1 MGDFPAG
8 NSWCEPFK
16 TWKNVRSF
24 PFPRCPRLKLPLP
37 DTRHS
42 SARHRAQAYT
52 FNSLGNLT
60 ITQARLILDGQQLL
74 WTDQSDTQ
82 NHDSIVRPRAAAS
95 IEVLWTEPGGDVRT
109 ALLRLR
115 ELGYVFRRRGMHAM
129 SLWPEWCVLRRFAC
143 DLNA

>member
-1 MGDFPAG
+1 MAERAFPPISTMSTL
-8 NSWCEPFK
+8 NP
-16 TWKNVRSF
+16 
-24 PFPRCPRLKLPLP
+24 LLP
-37 DTRHS
+37 DFTVS
-42 SARHRAQAYT
+42 SRHRARAYT
-52 FNSLGNLT
+52 LNSLANLT

-109 ALLRLR
+109 ALPRLR